1 MSYYF
6 IANIKINNPADY
18 DKYLEHIDEIFS
30 KYKGKYLA
38 VDSCPTV
45 LEGKWDYTKSVL
57 IKFHSKREFKYWY
70 YSEDYQ
76 KILKFRLGSATC
88 DTILIKGLD

>member
-6 IANIKINNPADY
+6 IANIKINNPTDY
-18 DKYLEHIDEIFS
+18 DKYLVHVDKIFS
-30 KYKGKYLA
+30 KYKGEYLA
-38 VDSCPTV
+38 VDSNPSI

-57 IKFHSKREFKYWY
+57 IKFISKQDFNKWY

-88 DTILIKGLD
+88 DTILIKG